1 MSIKLA
7 VVADVHLDVPF
18 TWAGPEV
25 GRRWRTHVRDT
36 LTNVVEVCLDR
47 QVDALLV
54 AGDLYEHDRF
64 SPDTVRFVEATFAKL
79 DPLPVLVA
87 PGNHDWLAPAGL
99 YRQARFGPNVHLF
112 TTDHLEP
119 VTLVE
124 GCTLWGA
131 AHLRP
136 RGTDGFLDRFR
147 VDRSGLHLAVF
158 HGSEVGGFALQG
170 DDKRQHAPFHAAQV
184 AEAGLAFAFVGHYHH
199 PTRSDHHAYPGSP
212 QPLSFGAAAG
222 GLLLADVAD
231 DGTVGLEHVDVAAAH
246 LHDLQVDV
254 SECLSG
260 TELRDAVRGAVAG
273 LEGAAR
279 IDLVGDLALDLEWH
293 DDLLRDVGP
302 GLDALKVRTSG
313 LRPAVDLEALAAL
326 DNVEGEF
333 IRLVRDLPDLDA
345 DIRRRVVL
353 TGLRA
358 LSGRSDLEVP

>member
-18 TWAGPEV
+18 AWAGPEV

-47 QVDALLV
+47 RVDALLV

-64 SPDTVRFVEATFAKL
+64 SPDTVRFVETTFAKL

-99 YRQARFGPNVHLF
+99 YGQARFGPNVHLF
-112 TTDHLEP
+112 STDRLQP
-119 VTLVE
+119 VTTVD
-124 GCTLWGA
+124 GCTIWGA

-136 RGTDGFLDRFR
+136 RGTEGFLDDFR
-147 VDRSGLHLAVF
+147 VDRAGLHLGLF

-170 DDKRQHAPFHAAQV
+170 EEKHRHAPFRAEQV
-184 AEAGLAFAFVGHYHH
+184 PQAGLAFAFVGHYHH
-199 PTRSDHHAYPGSP
+199 PTASAHHAYPGSP
-212 QPLSFGAAAG
+212 QPLAFGTPAG
-222 GLLLADVAD
+222 GLLLADVHE
-231 DGTVGLEHVDVAAAH
+231 DGSVELERVDVAAAP
-246 LHDLQVDV
+246 LHELTVDV
-254 SECLSG
+254 SECLSS
-260 TELRDAVRGAVAG
+260 TELRDVVGRAVAH

-279 IDLVGDLALDLEWH
+279 VDLVGDLALDLEWH
-293 DDLLRDVGP
+293 EDLLADVGP
-302 GLDALKVRTSG
+302 GLDALKVRTRG
-313 LRPAVDLEALAAL
+313 LRPAVDLEAIAAL

-333 IRLVRDLPDLDA
+333 IRLVRDLPDLD
-345 DIRRRVVL
+345 DDMRRRVVL

-358 LSGRSDLEVP
+358 LSGRGDLEVP